1 MALAF
6 LRVLVIVA
14 ALWTGGAGAVAIG
27 ASPSLGALLGLAVGV
42 AAVVLEAAVRR
53 APPSVVVGV
62 AAGGGAGLLVGL
74 VAWTAVA
81 PALDGATPVRVLAAL
96 LGAYLGAAVGL
107 RHGRAAT
114 SAGDPAPVSPAG
126 GVAPKIVD
134 TSALIDGRLAEVC
147 EAGFVEGTLVVPHFV
162 VRELQ
167 RVADSSDPP
176 RRNRGKRGFE
186 VLRRLQR
193 MDGVVV
199 EIVDDDPAQA
209 REVDLK
215 LIEVARARRGL
226 VITTDY
232 NLNRVA
238 EVSGIRVLNVNDLAT
253 ALRPVA
259 LPGEAMRINVV
270 REGKEPGQGVG
281 FLDDGTMV
289 VVEQG
294 KRLIGQSVEVTV
306 TSALQTSAGR
316 LIFTRPREEDG
327 EPHDG

>member
-1 MALAF
+1 MALAL
-6 LRVLVIVA
+6 LRVVVIVA
-14 ALWTGGAGAVAIG
+14 SLWTGGAGAVAIG
-27 ASPSLGALLGLAVGV
+27 ASPSRGALLGLAVGV
-42 AAVVLEAAVRR
+42 AAVMVEAAVRR

-62 AAGGGAGLLVGL
+62 TVGGGAGLLVGL

-81 PALDGATPVRVLAAL
+81 PALDGATPIRVLAAL

-107 RHGRAAT
+107 RRGRAAT
-114 SAGDPAPVSPAG
+114 TVADPAPAPAAS
-126 GVAPKIVD
+126 GVTPKVID

-147 EAGFVEGTLVVPHFV
+147 EAGFVDGTLLVPHFV

-167 RVADSSDPP
+167 RVADSSDPS
-176 RRNRGKRGFE
+176 RRTRGKRGFE
-186 VLRRLQR
+186 VLQRLQR
-193 MDGVVV
+193 MDRVVV

-209 REVDLK
+209 HEVDLK
-215 LIEVARARRGL
+215 LIEVARARRGV

-289 VVEQG
+289 VVDQG
-294 KRLIGQSVEVTV
+294 KRLIGQSVDVTV

-316 LIFTRPREEDG
+316 LIFTRPRGDDG
-327 EPHDG
+327 EAHDG